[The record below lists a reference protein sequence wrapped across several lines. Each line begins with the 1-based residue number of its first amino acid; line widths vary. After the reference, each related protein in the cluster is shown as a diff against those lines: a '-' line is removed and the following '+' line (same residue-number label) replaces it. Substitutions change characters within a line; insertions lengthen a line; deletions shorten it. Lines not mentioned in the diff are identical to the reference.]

1 MCIYRMETACP
12 NHSTDDNSEDLSDES
27 HDVRKLYNLYSEMIF
42 NKHIINMC
50 LLFIYY
56 CHT

>member
-1 MCIYRMETACP
+1 MYVYIQNGDCP
-12 NHSTDDNSEDLSDES
+12 NHRTDDNSEDLSDES
-27 HDVRKLYNLYSEMIF
+27 HDVRKLYSLYSEMIL

-50 LLFIYY
+50 LLLICH